1 MKIKLDENLPRQL
14 VSRLTSFGHDVQTPH
29 QEGLAGAD
37 DSTLWEAAQREGCF
51 LITQDLDFSDARRF
65 SPGTHSGILLVRL
78 REPSRGSLTARV
90 EALFRGE
97 DVESWTGCFVVAT
110 DRKIRVRRP
119 PEASPGGVT

>member
-37 DSTLWEAAQREGCF
+37 DSTLCEAAQREGCF
-51 LITQDLDFSDARRF
+51 LITQDLDFSDIRRF
-65 SPGTHSGILLVRL
+65 APGTHHGVLLVRL
-78 REPSRGSLTARV
+78 REPSRRALIERV
-90 EALFRGE
+90 EGLFRTEQVGRWE
-97 DVESWTGCFVVAT
+97 GCFVVAT

-119 PEASPGGVT
+119 RIQR